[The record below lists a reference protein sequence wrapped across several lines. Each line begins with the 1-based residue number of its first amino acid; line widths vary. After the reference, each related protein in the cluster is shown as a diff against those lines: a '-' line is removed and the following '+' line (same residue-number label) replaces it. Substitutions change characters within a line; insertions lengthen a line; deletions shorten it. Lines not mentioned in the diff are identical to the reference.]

1 MGFLGFDIDI
11 PNPLDGAGSL
21 LDKVHMPGGGVM
33 RNLGQVGSD
42 ATFGLFDSDKS
53 DQEQDDLYNSAVE
66 EATSLLQEQMD
77 PAAGFGGANAAG
89 AGLPAYGQ
97 YDMSG
102 QYGGYS
108 PAPAGQSPGPQ
119 GPQSTDLNPGVT
131 VVPPM
136 TPAVQTPQTMGP
148 GVPVPTG
155 MLSGGAVSMTD
166 PTVGVGGTQGAG
178 TSVSQGVPSGIPD
191 FAQQAGFGG
200 IDNQAGDQGWYAG
213 GADGPG
219 LG

>member
-11 PNPLDGAGSL
+11 PNPLDGVGSL

-33 RNLGQVGSD
+33 RNIGQVGSD

-119 GPQSTDLNPGVT
+119 ATGLNPGVT
-131 VVPPM
+131 VVP
-136 TPAVQTPQTMGP
+136 QTSPVAGTGS
-148 GVPVPTG
+148 PVPTG
-155 MLSGGAVSMTD
+155 MLSGGAVSMAD
-166 PTVGVGGTQGAG
+166 PTGGTGGAQGAG
-178 TSVSQGVPSGIPD
+178 APGSQGMSSGIPD